1 MSEHKRR
8 RPILD
13 WSTWWEILKEY
24 GPILGLFI
32 AFIIWQSKKIDQ
44 LLDRHEKAYSGEITR
59 MDAHLTRLLNH
70 ILGPQPSSTEMPT
83 IPELIADAEGKKEIE
98 GMSEGDQ
105 P

>member
-1 MSEHKRR
+1 
-8 RPILD
+8 
-13 WSTWWEILKEY
+13 
-24 GPILGLFI
+24 
-32 AFIIWQSKKIDQ
+32 
-44 LLDRHEKAYSGEITR
+44 

-98 GMSEGDQ
+98 EMSEGDQ

>member
-1 MSEHKRR
+1 MSEQNAGG
-8 RPILD
+8 PSLD

-32 AFIIWQSKKIDQ
+32 AFIIWQSRKIDQ
-44 LLDRHEKAYSGEITR
+44 LLDRHEKAYSGEISR
-59 MDAHLTRLLNH
+59 MDAHLKRLLDH

-83 IPELIADAEGKKEIE
+83 IPELIADAEGKGESKKL
-98 GMSEGDQ
+98 SESDQ